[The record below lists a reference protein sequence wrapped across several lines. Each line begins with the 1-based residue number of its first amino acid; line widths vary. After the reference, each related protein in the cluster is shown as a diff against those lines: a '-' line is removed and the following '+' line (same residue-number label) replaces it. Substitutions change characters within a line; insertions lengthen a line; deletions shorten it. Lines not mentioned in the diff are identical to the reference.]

1 MSFFIHL
8 HLSYNHVFARGVGW
22 PRTRSVFCVPFLV
35 LTIRSELW
43 GHRPVPMLL
52 DIKLLTDGHS
62 DKASDRVK
70 FLTQCP
76 VHSNAQ

>member
-1 MSFFIHL
+1 MGSFIHL
-8 HLSYNHVFARGVGW
+8 HLTHNHVFSRGVRW

-43 GHRPVPMLL
+43 GLRPVPMLL
-52 DIKLLTDGHS
+52 GIKLFTDDHS
-62 DKASDRVK
+62 DKAPDRVE

-76 VHSNAQ
+76 VHNSAQ

>member
-1 MSFFIHL
+1 MSFFIHV
-8 HLSYNHVFARGVGW
+8 HLTCNYVFAKGVEC
-22 PRTRSVFCVPFLV
+22 PRTRSGFCVPFLV

-43 GHRPVPMLL
+43 GHRPVPWLL
-52 DIKLLTDGHS
+52 DIKPLTDGHS
-62 DKASDRVK
+62 DKASDRVE